1 MTDWH
6 KAGLKSWRTR
16 RAMSAFAKVRASDK
30 ALQKAFEMSEFEKFD
45 ATVRKVLSVSH
56 DELKKRERA
65 WKRNRTKRKQRAE
78 AKASRERRASV
89 DKD

>member
-1 MTDWH
+1 MTEI
-6 KAGLKSWRTR
+6 KRTSFSETKFDDL
-16 RAMSAFAKVRASDK
+16 AAAFREDDK